1 MTKSKLT
8 YRKER
13 YDLTSRKTF
22 LSFSDRRQK
31 FLSKVQFSIAFI
43 LAFALIVCSGIPT
56 FAADSVE
63 YVERSV
69 DANGNVVSTTKTA
82 TKYTQVT
89 SITKEWQNS
98 NWYYAVGK
106 IAINSKV
113 TVNGDVHLILKKAA
127 SSLLQK
133 VFMCRREAVSQFT
146 VSLMATVHS

>member
-1 MTKSKLT
+1 M
-8 YRKER
+8 
-13 YDLTSRKTF
+13 TSRKTF

-43 LAFALIVCSGIPT
+43 LAFALIVCSGIPA

-69 DANGNVVSTTKTA
+69 DADGNVVSTTKTV

-113 TVNGDVHLILKKAA
+113 TVSGDVHLILKKGCTLNATEGIHG
-127 SSLLQK
+127 
-133 VFMCRREAVSQFT
+133 RREAVSQFT